1 MQKGPLGFVSSP
13 PTASSGEEIEI
24 AAGGKRYLARDRTQ
38 TKATQLSLSHS
49 FPSLGTRMSKIMLLL
64 LQYTKSCLS
73 FTMCQFMNLH
83 FVMKM

>member
-49 FPSLGTRMSKIMLLL
+49 FPSLGKRVSKIMLLL
-64 LQYTKSCLS
+64 LQNTKSCLLLS
-73 FTMCQFMNLH
+73 MCQSMNLH